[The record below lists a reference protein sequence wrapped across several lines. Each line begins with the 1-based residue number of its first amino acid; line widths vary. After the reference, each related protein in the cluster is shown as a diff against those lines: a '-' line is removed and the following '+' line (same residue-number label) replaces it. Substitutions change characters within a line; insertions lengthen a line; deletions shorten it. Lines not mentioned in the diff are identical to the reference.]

1 MRAVALACAVVWA
14 AQAGCGAT
22 QASAK
27 QRAAAAHA
35 AAVAAAAGRPSFAA
49 GDAAAE
55 SCALD
60 LHLVL
65 DVSGSMNDRNG
76 ACGARLAARNESFEA
91 KRSCWAVNSG
101 FARAAVELVNRVCA
115 TAGQRPPRVSVT
127 FFSCPGTGKSFR
139 ALLEPNNNP
148 ASVEAALERVNK
160 QWPAGYSCGSDAL
173 KRVSSYIAQT
183 EKELE
188 GSGTNKIPVV
198 LMISDG
204 HLQPRDAQWSISTML
219 GIREGHGAVVAAA
232 TPFVDA
238 EGPGPLA
245 RFAPSRL
252 VLDSLEPPQL
262 ERLGLSL
269 GSVTAE
275 QQDLPSCSAAAL
287 DCFQRRSALLAGPAG
302 EACPSRE
309 LLYTALAQCGGAG
322 CAGLDLTGAADECLR
337 SACPAIDCSDIATHV
352 NAQPPPF
359 GGGDSSSNSSR
370 GDGFDASART
380 PGLLAGARVFSG
392 AVPLD
397 APLAQAWALGAGDRG
412 DSSSPAGPVLLNDGA
427 VLVVANA
434 APGAEL
440 RKVDAASGAQLWVA
454 QLAGAGR
461 AVLAQP
467 VQLGAADGGDVLAG
481 DTTGRLRRLAGADG
495 TTVREWELG
504 PGAITAAAAAP
515 NGGRFALV
523 AVAGAPGLAAPTL
536 VKLRVDGAAPVAPG
550 DAGWRRAVCDTEQA
564 AAADAVVGGIALLR
578 HGAVLVGC
586 REGALEKYSFETGT
600 RVFRTALG
608 KARRLRAMPSLEPLL
623 GQTAAVVAAN
633 ATDAALLLFNLTT
646 GLPLW
651 DVPLP
656 AGSALSPVWD
666 ARNAS
671 SLVVLT
677 DAGDALRVDASN
689 GRILLKRAAAL
700 PLGAGA
706 GLGAD
711 AAQAADGTLVVP
723 AAAQL
728 VFLNPATL
736 TQARA
741 PVDFNA
747 PLIGA
752 PVLAKDG
759 VLAATSASA
768 LVRAAAAPNGGR
780 RVLATTSTW
789 PQAAIIIIIVLVIVL
804 IALSFWLFTLCR

>member
-1 MRAVALACAVVWA
+1 MRAVALACAVAWA
-14 AQAGCGAT
+14 AQAGCGAA

-27 QRAAAAHA
+27 QRVAAAHA
-35 AAVAAAAGRPSFAA
+35 AAVASAAGLPSFAA

-65 DVSGSMNDRNG
+65 DVSGSMNDRNR

-91 KRSCWAVNSG
+91 KRSCWDVNSG

-127 FFSCPGTGKSFR
+127 FFSCPGTGKSYR

-148 ASVEAALERVNK
+148 ASVAAALARVKK
-160 QWPAGYSCGSDAL
+160 QWPAGYSCGNDAL

-198 LMISDG
+198 LIISDG
-204 HLQPRDAQWSISTML
+204 HLQPRDAQWSTSTML

-232 TPFVDA
+232 TPFVNA
-238 EGPGPLA
+238 EGPGLLA

-287 DCFQRRSALLAGPAG
+287 DCFQRRSALLGGLAG

-352 NAQPPPF
+352 NAQPPPL
-359 GGGDSSSNSSR
+359 GGGNSNNSR

-392 AVPLD
+392 TVPLD
-397 APLAQAWALGAGDRG
+397 APLAQVWALGAGDSG
-412 DSSSPAGPVLLNDGA
+412 GSSPAGPVLLNDGA

-467 VQLGAADGGDVLAG
+467 VQLGATDGGDVLAG

-495 TTVREWELG
+495 ATVREWDLG

-523 AVAGAPGLAAPTL
+523 AVAGAPGLAAPAL
-536 VKLRVDGAAPVAPG
+536 VKLRVDGAAPAEPG
-550 DAGWRRAVCDTEQA
+550 DAGWRRAVCDTEQT
-564 AAADAVVGGIALLR
+564 AAADAVVGGVALLR

-586 REGALEKYSFETGT
+586 RDGALEKYSFETGT
-600 RVFRTALG
+600 RVFRTGLG
-608 KARRLRAMPSLEPLL
+608 KARQLRAMPALEPVL

-689 GRILLKRAAAL
+689 GRILLRRAAAL

-736 TQARA
+736 AQARA
-741 PVDFNA
+741 PVDLHA

-768 LVRAAAAPNGGR
+768 LVRVAAAPNGGR

-789 PQAAIIIIIVLVIVL
+789 PQAAIIVILVLAIILV
-804 IALSFWLFTLCR
+804 ALSFWLFALCR